1 VLRLG
6 WNLGLFTK
14 MVNSKVPMCNIFTLL
29 VALFVA
35 LCSVWQVHAVELVEK
50 LYSAQYVLLMRH
62 ALAPGVG
69 DPPNYSLQNCATQRN
84 LDAKGRQQAQA
95 TGNWLRAQGVK
106 AADVYTSPWCR
117 CKETAEQLQFQT
129 PIVEPTLGSFFDEM
143 HRGPQQTQALQKWIA
158 AQLLN
163 KTKDQQPKVLI
174 LVTHHVNI
182 YGLVGEN
189 IGSGDMVLAQVNAQG
204 KVIGY
209 KLYPTPMP

>member
-1 VLRLG
+1 VLRFG

-14 MVNSKVPMCNIFTLL
+14 MVNSKVPMRNILTIL

-35 LCSVWQVHAVELVEK
+35 LCSVWQVHAGELVDK

-106 AADVYTSPWCR
+106 SADVYTSPWCR

-158 AQLLN
+158 SQLLN
-163 KTKDQQPKVLI
+163 KTKAQQPKVLI

-204 KVIGY
+204 KVVGY
-209 KLYPTPMP
+209 KLYPNPMP

>member
-1 VLRLG
+1 MG
-6 WNLGLFTK
+6 WSLGLFVKNASTK
-14 MVNSKVPMCNIFTLL
+14 KVLMRNIFKQLVTLFL
-29 VALFVA
+29 SL
-35 LCSVWQVHAVELVEK
+35 SGVWQVHAVELADK
-50 LYSAQYVLLMRH
+50 LTSANHVLLMRH

-106 AADVYTSPWCR
+106 AADVYTSAWCR
-117 CKETAEQLQFQT
+117 CKETAELLQFQT
-129 PIVEPTLGSFFDEM
+129 PVVEPTLGSFFDEM
-143 HRGPQQTQALQKWIA
+143 HKGPQQTQALQKWIA

-163 KTKDQQPKVLI
+163 KTKAQQPKILI

-204 KVIGY
+204 KVVGY

>member
-1 VLRLG
+1 MG
-6 WNLGLFTK
+6 WSLGLFVK
-14 MVNSKVPMCNIFTLL
+14 NGSIKKVFMRNFLKQLVTLFL
-29 VALFVA
+29 AL
-35 LCSVWQVHAVELVEK
+35 SGVWQVHAVELADK
-50 LYSAQYVLLMRH
+50 LTSVNHVLLMRH

-69 DPPNYSLQNCATQRN
+69 DPPHYSLQNCATQRN

-106 AADVYTSPWCR
+106 AADVYTSVWCR
-117 CKETAEQLQFQT
+117 CKETAELLQFQT
-129 PIVEPTLGSFFDEM
+129 PIVEPALGSFFDEM
-143 HRGPQQTQALQKWIA
+143 HKGPQQTQALQKWIA

-163 KTKDQQPKVLI
+163 KTKAQQPKVLI

-209 KLYPTPMP
+209 KLYPTPLP

>member
-1 VLRLG
+1 
-6 WNLGLFTK
+6 
-14 MVNSKVPMCNIFTLL
+14 MVNSKVPMRNILTLL

-35 LCSVWQVHAVELVEK
+35 LCSVWQVHAGELLDK

-163 KTKDQQPKVLI
+163 KTKAQQPKVLI

>member
-1 VLRLG
+1 
-6 WNLGLFTK
+6 
-14 MVNSKVPMCNIFTLL
+14 MVNLKVPMRNILTLL
-29 VALFVA
+29 AAPLLA
-35 LCSVWQVHAVELVEK
+35 LCGVWQVHAGELADK
-50 LYSAQYVLLMRH
+50 LSSAQYVLLMRH

-95 TGNWLRAQGVK
+95 TGNWLRAQGIK
-106 AADVYTSPWCR
+106 TADVYTSPWCR

-129 PIVEPTLGSFFDEM
+129 PIVEPTLGSFFNEM
-143 HRGPQQTQALQKWIA
+143 HKGPQQTQALQKWIA

-163 KTKDQQPKVLI
+163 KNKDQNAKALI

-209 KLYPTPMP
+209 KLYPTPLP

>member
-1 VLRLG
+1 MR
-6 WNLGLFTK
+6 
-14 MVNSKVPMCNIFTLL
+14 NILTLL

-35 LCSVWQVHAVELVEK
+35 LCSVWQVHAGELVDK

-158 AQLLN
+158 SQLLN
-163 KTKDQQPKVLI
+163 KTKAQQPKVLI

-182 YGLVGEN
+182 YGLVSEN

-204 KVIGY
+204 KVVGY
-209 KLYPTPMP
+209 KLYPNPMP

>member
-1 VLRLG
+1 VLRFG

-14 MVNSKVPMCNIFTLL
+14 MVNSKVPMRNILTLL

-35 LCSVWQVHAVELVEK
+35 LCSLWQVHAGELADK

-158 AQLLN
+158 SQLLN
-163 KTKDQQPKVLI
+163 KTKAQQPKVLI

-209 KLYPTPMP
+209 KLYPTPLP